1 MLSWRQV
8 VVLPVIAILPVS
20 LVAGENG
27 ATLKSNGNVRVN
39 SNPVPPSYTVVRDD
53 LIETPKDGV
62 ADLRVSGSTAAIGS
76 ETMVQYEVDELVLD
90 HGTVSVSTARQL
102 RVRVG
107 CITVTPVIAEWTH
120 FDVTDVDGKVTVSA
134 LKSDVYINEH
144 SRREQVDNPEQI
156 EEPSRSGRTIVRESE
171 TKSREEKCPAAGIPR
186 DSGTIAARGAI
197 MNSVWAKGAG
207 LAGIGVLTWWALCQ
221 SDDPASPSSP
231 KSPCFP

>member
-1 MLSWRQV
+1 
-8 VVLPVIAILPVS
+8 VIAILPVS
-20 LVAGENG
+20 LVAGETG

-39 SNPVPPSYTVVRDD
+39 SNPVPSSYTVVRDD

-207 LAGIGVLTWWALCQ
+207 LAGVGVLTWWALCQ